1 MENTST
7 SQGNNGEEIRVRK
20 SYHTPQLISLGE
32 IQSIIQAG
40 MTCGNDC
47 GGTHNTTLAS

>member
-7 SQGNNGEEIRVRK
+7 SQGSNGEVRVRK

-32 IQSIIQAG
+32 IQSIIQEGNAH
-40 MTCGNDC
+40 GND
-47 GGTHNTTLAS
+47 GGAFSTNAS